1 MFCKYFFKICL
12 CFSKTPRE
20 IPTIFWED
28 TLTKKKNPQR
38 TKKHSTSGCQ
48 KHARM
53 GNVMNSP
60 IEVSFCR
67 ETIEKLNLW
76 LGANSVQSHQLYVY
90 RNSEMGPTSERRE
103 DFLSNLFTWH

>member
-67 ETIEKLNLW
+67 ETVETKFMAWSKL
-76 LGANSVQSHQLYVY
+76 S
-90 RNSEMGPTSERRE
+90 SESSIIC
-103 DFLSNLFTWH
+103 LSQQ